1 MADKYI
7 RLQDAQDIVEMAIND
22 DWETD
27 YAADRLS
34 EIPTADVV
42 TRDCYDRIL
51 WENDIMRKQLSEIG
65 KSFGEKMEYVQKVVH
80 AKWNS
85 QVYAKHECS
94 ACGFYEVEIAYD
106 YCPHCGAKMD
116 KED

>member
-1 MADKYI
+1 MNNYV
-7 RLQDAQDIVEMAIND
+7 DIDLLIKKRHGCDRTCCDCGFYKDGDSWCEGEIYFIDILRQSKKTVE
-22 DWETD
+22 
-27 YAADRLS
+27 
-34 EIPTADVV
+34 V
-42 TRDCYDRIL
+42 
-51 WENDIMRKQLSEIG
+51 K
-65 KSFGEKMEYVQKVVH
+65 KVVH

-116 KED
+116 LE

>member
-1 MADKYI
+1 MAVYI
-7 RLQDAQDIVEMAIND
+7 DRERTIQAIK
-22 DWETD
+22 
-27 YAADRLS
+27 
-34 EIPTADVV
+34 EIPRGNWSKDRFIAEVMSIPEADVV
-42 TRDCYDRIL
+42 KRDCYDRIL
-51 WENDIMRKQLSEIG
+51 WENDVMRKQLAEIG
-65 KSFGEKMEYVQKVVH
+65 KSFGEKMDDVQKVVH

-116 KED
+116 L